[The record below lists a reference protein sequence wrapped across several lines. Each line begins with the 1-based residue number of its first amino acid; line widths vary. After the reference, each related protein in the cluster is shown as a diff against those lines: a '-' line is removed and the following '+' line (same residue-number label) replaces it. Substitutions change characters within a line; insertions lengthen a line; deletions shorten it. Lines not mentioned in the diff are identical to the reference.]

1 MMRTD
6 LAIDKKTDK
15 NNIICE
21 EKTDGI
27 RVYKSLDEKEKH
39 ITIAFPPP
47 DMITNSETLEKEI
60 EIALKTLMPQNY
72 ENILVIG
79 LGNTEITPDAIGPL
93 TAKNLLATRHIKGE
107 FSEKIGLKGLKSV
120 SVVCPN
126 VLGKTGIE
134 AAELVKS
141 IVDKIKPEAVI
152 VIDALA
158 SSGADRLFR
167 TVQLCNTGISPGSG
181 VKNRRKEIV
190 SLRRNFDYRISKF
203 FLNARRNS
211 PPAASAS
218 LISSDASPS
227 TSVFIITESPK
238 TSQLMPMTAE
248 DKLRSRL
255 SAMRSITPNFLTASK
270 SSSVTMSLK
279 RTQSTG

>member
-6 LAIDKKTDK
+6 LAIDKKTDN

-21 EKTDGI
+21 EKTEGI
-27 RVYKSLDEKEKH
+27 SVYKSLGEREKH

-47 DMITNSETLEKEI
+47 DMITHSETLEKEI
-60 EIALKTLMPQNY
+60 ENALKTLMPENY

-141 IVDKIKPEAVI
+141 IVDKIKPQAVI

-158 SSGADRLFR
+158 SSVADRLFR

-181 VKNRRKEIV
+181 VKNRRKEISQRV
-190 SLRRNFDYRISKF
+190 LGIPTIAVGIPTVMDIKGLTNTETQMIVTPKDVDYLCNKVTEILSRSLNF
-203 FLNARRNS
+203 FLQPKIDREIIL
-211 PPAASAS
+211 S
-218 LISSDASPS
+218 L
-227 TSVFIITESPK
+227 V
-238 TSQLMPMTAE
+238 
-248 DKLRSRL
+248 
-255 SAMRSITPNFLTASK
+255 
-270 SSSVTMSLK
+270 
-279 RTQSTG
+279 